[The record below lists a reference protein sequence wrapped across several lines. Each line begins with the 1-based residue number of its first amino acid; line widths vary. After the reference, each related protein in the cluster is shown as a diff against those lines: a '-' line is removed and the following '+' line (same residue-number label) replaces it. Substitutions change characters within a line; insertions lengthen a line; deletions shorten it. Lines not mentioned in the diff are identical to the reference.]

1 MKRQKDFIIPFKG
14 LSAGT
19 HRYLFEI
26 DQSFFESFEYFE
38 SEKGNLD
45 IEVELIKESSL
56 LDFHFYIQG
65 FVELVC
71 DRCLEHFDEQ
81 IDGKFRLI
89 VKFGETF
96 AEESDEVIVVPL
108 NENIIYLRQYIFE
121 FINLSLPIKRVHH
134 NKNDCNPDMIK
145 KLQNHEEQKN
155 DPRWDAL
162 KNINLK

>member
-1 MKRQKDFIIPFKG
+1 MKKQKDFVIPFKG

-19 HRYLFEI
+19 HQYLFKI
-26 DQSFFESFEYFE
+26 DQTFFESFEYFE

-45 IEVELIKESSL
+45 IEVELIKESAL
-56 LDFHFYIQG
+56 LDFHFHVKGI
-65 FVELVC
+65 VELVC
-71 DRCLEHFDEQ
+71 DRCLGSFENQ

-96 AEESDEVIVVPL
+96 AEESDEVIILPL
-108 NENIIYLRQYIFE
+108 NENTIDLKQYVFE
-121 FINLSLPIKRVHH
+121 YINLLLPIKRAHQD
-134 NKNDCNPDMIK
+134 KNDCNPDMLQKI
-145 KLQNHEEQKN
+145 QNHEEQKN